1 MKIPSRDDLR
11 KPPQKPAQ
19 DFVAAEDADEL
30 ALRGVE
36 QVERAA
42 GVDWYE
48 EAGTDVD
55 RAALTL
61 CRLRRARAGVSGGPR
76 HGDAAV
82 RAALEQA
89 SPEAVVWIASRA
101 ISYLDE
107 TGFPDAVE
115 PWFPEDSSPR

>member
-1 MKIPSRDDLR
+1 MKLPDRNAPR
-11 KPPQKPAQ
+11 KPQTPPE

-30 ALRGVE
+30 AVRAVE
-36 QVERAA
+36 RLERAA
-42 GVDWYE
+42 DVDWYE
-48 EAGTDVD
+48 AHGTDVD
-55 RAALTL
+55 LAALTL
-61 CRLRRARAGVSGGPR
+61 CRLRRAKAGLGGGPR

-82 RAALEQA
+82 RTALEQV

-115 PWFPEDSSPR
+115 PWFPEAVSPR

>member
-1 MKIPSRDDLR
+1 MKLPDRNAPR
-11 KPPQKPAQ
+11 KPQKPPQ

-30 ALRGVE
+30 ALRA
-36 QVERAA
+36 VERLDRAI

-48 EAGTDVD
+48 VPGTDVD
-55 RAALTL
+55 LAALTL
-61 CRLRRARAGVSGGPR
+61 CRLRRAKAGIGGGPQ

-82 RAALEQA
+82 RIALEQA
-89 SPEAVVWIASRA
+89 NPEAIVWIASRA

-115 PWFPEDSSPR
+115 PWFPEAASPR

>member
-1 MKIPSRDDLR
+1 MKIPRRDEPR
-11 KPPQKPAQ
+11 TPPT
-19 DFVAAEDADEL
+19 DVVAAEDADEL
-30 ALRGVE
+30 ALRAVE
-36 QVERAA
+36 QVEQAA

-48 EAGTDVD
+48 AAGSDVD

-61 CRLRRARAGVSGGPR
+61 CRLRRAGAGLRGGPR

-82 RAALEQA
+82 RATLEQA

-107 TGFPDAVE
+107 SGFPDAVE
-115 PWFPEDSSPR
+115 PWFPADASPR

>member
-1 MKIPSRDDLR
+1 VKIPRKDDPR
-11 KPPQKPAQ
+11 KPPE
-19 DFVAAEDADEL
+19 DFVAAEDADAL
-30 ALRGVE
+30 ALRAVE
-36 QVERAA
+36 HVQRAVGA
-42 GVDWYE
+42 DWYE

-61 CRLRRARAGVSGGPR
+61 CRLRRARAAVSGGPR

-89 SPEAVVWIASRA
+89 GPEAAVWIASRA

-115 PWFPEDSSPR
+115 PWFPEDASPR

>member
-1 MKIPSRDDLR
+1 MKLPDRNAPR
-11 KPPQKPAQ
+11 KPQTPAQ

-30 ALRGVE
+30 TQHA
-36 QVERAA
+36 VERVDQAG

-48 EAGTDVD
+48 VPGTAVD
-55 RAALTL
+55 LAALTL
-61 CRLRRARAGVSGGPR
+61 CRLRRAKAGIGGGPR

-115 PWFPEDSSPR
+115 PWFPEAASPR

>member
-1 MKIPSRDDLR
+1 VKIPRKDDPR
-11 KPPQKPAQ
+11 RPPD
-19 DFVAAEDADEL
+19 DFVAAEDADAL
-30 ALRGVE
+30 AVRATE
-36 QVERAA
+36 QVERAK
-42 GVDWYE
+42 GVEWYE
-48 EAGTDVD
+48 QAGTDVD

-61 CRLRRARAGVSGGPR
+61 CRLRRARAAVSGGPQ

-89 SPEAVVWIASRA
+89 SPEAVAWIASRA

-115 PWFPEDSSPR
+115 PWFPEDASPR

>member
-1 MKIPSRDDLR
+1 MKIPRPDDWKR
-11 KPPQKPAQ
+11 KPQTPPQ
-19 DFVAAEDADEL
+19 DYIAAEDADLL
-30 ALRGVE
+30 ASQAVE
-36 QVERAA
+36 HVDRAA
-42 GVDWYE
+42 GEDWYE

-55 RAALTL
+55 LAALTL

-89 SPEAVVWIASRA
+89 SPEAVIWIASRA

-115 PWFPEDSSPR
+115 PWFPNDVSPR

>member
-1 MKIPSRDDLR
+1 MKIPRKDDPR
-11 KPPQKPAQ
+11 RPPD

-30 ALRGVE
+30 ALRAVE
-36 QVERAA
+36 QVGRAA
-42 GVDWYE
+42 GVAWYRQ
-48 EAGTDVD
+48 AGTDVD

-61 CRLRRARAGVSGGPR
+61 CRLRRARAAVGGGPER
-76 HGDAAV
+76 GDEAV
-82 RAALEQA
+82 RLALEQA

-115 PWFPEDSSPR
+115 RWFPDDASPR

>member
-1 MKIPSRDDLR
+1 MRVPRRGES
-11 KPPQKPAQ
+11 KPPQKPPQ
-19 DFVAAEDADEL
+19 DFVAAEDADTL
-30 ALRGVE
+30 AL
-36 QVERAA
+36 QAVERLERATD
-42 GVDWYE
+42 VDWYE
-48 EAGTDVD
+48 EYGTDVD
-55 RAALTL
+55 LAALTL

-76 HGDAAV
+76 HGDTAV

-115 PWFPEDSSPR
+115 PWFPEDVSPR